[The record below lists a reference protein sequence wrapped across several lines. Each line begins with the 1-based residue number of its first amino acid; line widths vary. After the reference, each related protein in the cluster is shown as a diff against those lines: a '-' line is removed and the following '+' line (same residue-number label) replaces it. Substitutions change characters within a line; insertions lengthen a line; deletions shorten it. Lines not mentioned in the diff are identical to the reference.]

1 VGLRL
6 EGVGVGG
13 ALERGVHVSFSFK
26 DKIILASRSKEVR
39 LPKEYNETSSEQPPS
54 LVELVDRRRH
64 SLHGLLG
71 ELVGGVLLG
80 VDWLGS
86 EGSVWWGLLIG
97 RHQLEHVS
105 LQIVELAFV
114 LKHFDD
120 MVLLFFGALA
130 VH

>member
-1 VGLRL
+1 MIP
-6 EGVGVGG
+6 EG
-13 ALERGVHVSFSFK
+13 
-26 DKIILASRSKEVR
+26 I
-39 LPKEYNETSSEQPPS
+39 YETSSEQPAS

-71 ELVGGVLLG
+71 ELMGGVLLG

-86 EGSVWWGLLIG
+86 EGSVWRGLLIG

-130 VH
+130 LH